1 VNLDRIK
8 KSTGERVQLR
18 PAAIELDAAGRPVP
32 TADHI
37 WIIGTVTD
45 EWVEVSN
52 TSTRHFTKLGKDH
65 IHHYTTN
72 PDGTHRTGVHHGFF
86 TLNVQ
91 IYIRGNDVTVTPT
104 ARPGEAVTPN
114 DEQASEL
121 VVDLRY
127 PSDSGLQT
135 ELSRAGY
142 RIAWVAES
150 RVARL
155 VNLEGWS
162 VVVHRAPSG
171 KLVRY
176 RVRDRPEDKV
186 LIQRPNGAA

>member
-18 PAAIELDAAGRPVP
+18 PAALELDPIGRLMP

-37 WIIGTVTD
+37 WIIGAVTD
-45 EWVEVSN
+45 DWVEVSN

-72 PDGTHRTGVHHGFF
+72 PDETHRTGVPHGFF

-91 IYIRGNDVTVTPT
+91 IYIRGDQVTITPT

-114 DEQASEL
+114 DAQASEL
-121 VVDLRY
+121 LVDLRY
-127 PSDSGLQT
+127 PADSGLQA
-135 ELSRAGY
+135 ELVRAGY

-155 VNLEGWS
+155 VNLGGWS
-162 VVVHRAPSG
+162 VVVHRAPNG
-171 KLVRY
+171 NLVRF